1 MLKFISS
8 KKKKIFDGFR
18 EKLSPL
24 FYYSILSSPQKEKI
38 KKERRKI
45 QSINVSHCFII
56 PLCVFSSKQKKEKE
70 KEKFN
75 QSTSRAG
82 RNKVLCELCQRGRYA
97 QENSRP
103 QIRHSC
109 IHIHV
114 AIYLL
119 QPKWYQNLAVIIEQK
134 SQKNIAR
141 ASMKGSYVKVCGP
154 IKLVGV
160 TKVVDFRR
168 WLDHYSN
175 RIFWTWNAFTLGDK
189 RFFSGLESSQSVWR
203 GKWQK

>member
-1 MLKFISS
+1 M
-8 KKKKIFDGFR
+8 
-18 EKLSPL
+18 
-24 FYYSILSSPQKEKI
+24 FYYSIVCLLLKT
-38 KKERRKI
+38 
-45 QSINVSHCFII
+45 
-56 PLCVFSSKQKKEKE
+56 KKEKE
-70 KEKFN
+70 KEKLFN

-141 ASMKGSYVKVCGP
+141 ASMKGSYVKYVWPNQISG
-154 IKLVGV
+154 
-160 TKVVDFRR
+160 
-168 WLDHYSN
+168 
-175 RIFWTWNAFTLGDK
+175 GDK
-189 RFFSGLESSQSVWR
+189 SGRLPRVTWPLLEPNLLNLKRVHTRW
-203 GKWQK
+203 